1 MVTRRDGALSF
12 IGLPQ
17 PDVALP
23 LNLILY
29 KGVTVKAGVA
39 PVPDLW
45 KPLIPLLQTGR
56 LKAAGLFSHEMDLAD
71 GAEAYR
77 IFDAREESVIKIM
90 MNVT

>member
-1 MVTRRDGALSF
+1 MLGTATRQISGSPGPALSHS
-12 IGLPQ
+12 
-17 PDVALP
+17 
-23 LNLILY
+23 
-29 KGVTVKAGVA
+29 KKAKA
-39 PVPDLW
+39 EDLW

-56 LKAAGLFSHEMDLAD
+56 LRAADLFSHEMDLSE

>member
-1 MVTRRDGALSF
+1 MGGALSF

-17 PDVALP
+17 PSVALP
-23 LNLILY
+23 LNQILY

-39 PVPDLW
+39 PVPDPW
-45 KPLIPLLQTGR
+45 KPLIPLPKTGR
-56 LKAAGLFSHEMDLAD
+56 LKAADLFSHEMDLSE